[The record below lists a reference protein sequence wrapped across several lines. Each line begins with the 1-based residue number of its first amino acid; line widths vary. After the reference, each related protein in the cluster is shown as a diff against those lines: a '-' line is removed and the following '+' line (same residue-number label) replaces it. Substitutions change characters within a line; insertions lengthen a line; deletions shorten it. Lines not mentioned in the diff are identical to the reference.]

1 VRFNLI
7 ESADSMLAEEALTE
21 AERQFAAAEITD
33 GFMAWGFERGGWHM
47 LLLWAQLTYVA
58 PYCAK
63 LIGPC
68 PDGCATVQLTGCGG
82 GTAGD
87 CWRVK
92 QPGDMQRQSEAVQVV
107 GAKLAR
113 Q

>member
-1 VRFNLI
+1 MRLNLI

-63 LIGPC
+63 LVGPC
-68 PDGCATVQLTGCGG
+68 PDGCAGVKVACGRPG
-82 GTAGD
+82 ELHGD

-92 QPGDMQRQSEAVQVV
+92 QPSTSGV
-107 GAKLAR
+107 LASDGG
-113 Q
+113 QKK